1 MERKALLILHGKQAA
16 HQALREAVMDR
27 REDGWDLAVRV
38 TWEGGDAE
46 RYVDEALSLGYR
58 TIVAAGGDG
67 SVRDITQAMM
77 ASGKPDLALAIVPW
91 APPMTSPPRPAYRK
105 ILRRPWRCSITPP
118 GRWT

>member
-16 HQALREAVMDR
+16 HQALREAVMSR

-77 ASGKPDLALAIVPW
+77 ASVLPFISMGPR
-91 APPMTSPPRPAYRK
+91 APGSVRFSRTASSARPFSRNTLSL
-105 ILRRPWRCSITPP
+105 IHI
-118 GRWT
+118 

>member
-16 HQALREAVMDR
+16 HQALREAVMSR

-58 TIVAAGGDG
+58 TIIAAGGDG

-77 ASGKPDLALAIVPW
+77 ASGKPDLALAIVPMGT
-91 APPMTSPPRPAYRK
+91 ANAFATAAGIPAVTYTP
-105 ILRRPWRCSITPP
+105 LTPP
-118 GRWT
+118 TTREE

>member
-58 TIVAAGGDG
+58 TC
-67 SVRDITQAMM
+67 
-77 ASGKPDLALAIVPW
+77 LLY
-91 APPMTSPPRPAYRK
+91 TSPSPRD
-105 ILRRPWRCSITPP
+105 
-118 GRWT
+118 

>member
-46 RYVDEALSLGYR
+46 RYVEEALSLG
-58 TIVAAGGDG
+58 
-67 SVRDITQAMM
+67 
-77 ASGKPDLALAIVPW
+77 
-91 APPMTSPPRPAYRK
+91 
-105 ILRRPWRCSITPP
+105 
-118 GRWT
+118 